1 MSRSG
6 VARRLVAE
14 QGKADPRTD
23 AEHHDGYQGCQERPP
38 RSARPPVR
46 RVPGR
51 RACRWP
57 WFGRPRRHGRG
68 RGRPPWH
75 DGRAG
80 RRSRP
85 RGGGILGR
93 FRIPYRCW
101 FRISGRRW
109 YRIPGR
115 RRISGRYLD
124 RLHRSRRRLNGSR
137 LVARRGILSRC
148 ANRAAA
154 FRTESRPRAESL
166 PAAITGSRR
175 THDACLPDRL
185 PPVSGT
191 GRAGIPLPGE
201 GAARNRASRRGVR
214 RLANSKHSPRF
225 F

>member
-14 QGKADPRTD
+14 EGKADPRPG

-51 RACRWP
+51 RAGRRP
-57 WFGRPRRHGRG
+57 WFGGSRRHGRG
-68 RGRPPWH
+68 SGRLPWH
-75 DGRAG
+75 DGGTG
-80 RRSRP
+80 RRRRP
-85 RGGGILGR
+85 RGAGILGR
-93 FRIPYRCW
+93 FRIPCRCR
-101 FRISGRRW
+101 F
-109 YRIPGR
+109 RIPGR
-115 RRISGRYLD
+115 RLISGRYLD
-124 RLHRSRRRLNGSR
+124 RLHRSRRRLDGSR
-137 LVARRGILSRC
+137 LVARRGILPRF

-154 FRTESRPRAESL
+154 FRTESRPWAESL
-166 PAAITGSRR
+166 PAAVTGSRR

>member
-14 QGKADPRTD
+14 EGKADPRTG

-51 RACRWP
+51 RACRRP
-57 WFGRPRRHGRG
+57 WFGRSRRHGRG

-75 DGRAG
+75 DGGTG
-80 RRSRP
+80 RRRRP

-93 FRIPYRCW
+93 FRIPGRCW
-101 FRISGRRW
+101 FRIL
-109 YRIPGR
+109 
-115 RRISGRYLD
+115 GRYLD
-124 RLHRSRRRLNGSR
+124 RLHRSRRRLDGSR
-137 LVARRGILSRC
+137 LIARRGILSRF

-154 FRTESRPRAESL
+154 FRTESRPWAKSL

>member
-1 MSRSG
+1 MSRSS
-6 VARRLVAE
+6 VVRRLMAE
-14 QGKADPRTD
+14 EGKADPCTG

-38 RSARPPVR
+38 RTAWPPMR
-46 RVPGR
+46 RVPGPRARR
-51 RACRWP
+51 RAGR
-57 WFGRPRRHGRG
+57 RPRFRRPRCHGRG

-75 DGRAG
+75 DGGTG
-80 RRSRP
+80 RRRRP
-85 RGGGILGR
+85 RVGGILGR
-93 FRIPYRCW
+93 FRIPCRC
-101 FRISGRRW
+101 RCQ
-109 YRIPGR
+109 
-115 RRISGRYLD
+115 RRISCRCLD
-124 RLHRSRRRLNGSR
+124 RLYRSRRRLDGSR